1 MDTFQYKQCI
11 VIREDLKLSRGK
23 IAAQVAHASV
33 SAMRDAGENDVKKWI
48 HEGQKKVI
56 LKVPGEKDLFKLK
69 SEAELYGL
77 SASLIRDAG
86 LTEIPPNTVTA
97 LGIGPAK
104 TDEMDR
110 VTGNLKLL

>member
-23 IAAQVAHASV
+23 LAVQVAHAAV
-33 SAMRDAGENDVKKWI
+33 SSMRGATDNDVKKWMR
-48 HEGQKKVI
+48 EGQKKVV
-56 LKVPGEKDLFKLK
+56 LKAPTEKDLFRLK
-69 SEAELYGL
+69 TEAEMQGL

-104 TDEMDR
+104 ADDIDR
-110 VTGNLKLL
+110 VTGDLKLL